1 MTTNMTPAA
10 IAVNRFGLGA
20 RPDEPAPTEP
30 KKWLLAQFN
39 QYEVAPSAWANQAKT
54 ADLVADFADKQQQ
67 MRNANEDDKKAAQL
81 MLRREVKGDYQSAVT
96 ARAESALTTP
106 TPFIERLVHFWAN
119 HFAISIEKPA
129 VAEFAGAFELEAIR
143 PNVLGNF
150 TDMLMAVETHPA
162 MLLYLDQAKSIGP
175 NSKAAE
181 RLAERDPDKKRG
193 LNENLARE
201 IMELHTLGVRS
212 GYTQTDVTEF
222 ARAMTGWSIGGVGKD
237 KNAVVEANGFMFR
250 PALHE
255 PGTRNI
261 MGRTYSQYGKNQ
273 AAAVL
278 RDIANSPA
286 TATHIATKLA
296 RHFVSDSPPDT
307 LVQKLADAYMRNNGN
322 LVSLYRVLIDAPEA
336 WQPTPVKFK
345 TPWEWLIS
353 SLRGTGRQN
362 LSGINTAQI
371 MNQLGQQVWKP
382 GSPAGYDD
390 IADSWAAP
398 DALIRRV
405 ELAQRLANP
414 LGDKLDARIL
424 GDQLLL
430 GSISQQT
437 KTAIARSESA
447 ATGLALLLVSPEFL
461 RR

>member
-1 MTTNMTPAA
+1 
-10 IAVNRFGLGA
+10 
-20 RPDEPAPTEP
+20 
-30 KKWLLAQFN
+30 
-39 QYEVAPSAWANQAKT
+39 
-54 ADLVADFADKQQQ
+54 
-67 MRNANEDDKKAAQL
+67 
-81 MLRREVKGDYQSAVT
+81 
-96 ARAESALTTP
+96 
-106 TPFIERLVHFWAN
+106 
-119 HFAISIEKPA
+119 
-129 VAEFAGAFELEAIR
+129 
-143 PNVLGNF
+143 
-150 TDMLMAVETHPA
+150 
-162 MLLYLDQAKSIGP
+162 
-175 NSKAAE
+175 
-181 RLAERDPDKKRG
+181 
-193 LNENLARE
+193 
-201 IMELHTLGVRS
+201 
-212 GYTQTDVTEF
+212 YTQTDVTEF
-222 ARAMTGWSIGGVGKD
+222 ARAMTGWSIAGVGKD

-261 MGRTYSQYGKNQ
+261 MGRSYSQYGKNQ
-273 AAAVL
+273 AAAIL
-278 RDIANSPA
+278 RDLANSPA

-322 LVSLYRVLIDAPEA
+322 LVSLYRVLIDATEA

-362 LSGINTAQI
+362 LNGINTAQI

-398 DALIRRV
+398 NALIRRV